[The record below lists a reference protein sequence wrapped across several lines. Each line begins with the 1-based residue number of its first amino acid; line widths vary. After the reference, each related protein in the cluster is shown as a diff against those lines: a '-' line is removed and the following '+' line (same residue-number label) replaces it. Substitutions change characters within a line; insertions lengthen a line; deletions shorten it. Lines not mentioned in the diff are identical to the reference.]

1 MIEPSSKASITN
13 ACLLCLTHS
22 LRCQRM
28 APKLGCKPIIEALI
42 MTDRLT
48 APQHHSTSSLKT
60 ISQIVSTTML
70 AIALLTGSALAKDPF
85 RSTNPRAISDK
96 TEAAF
101 EAFFKQGDYKA
112 AANYLSRTE
121 STEPLALSMKATLAY
136 NDILAGRDNKEKQ
149 AALLEQFRSYGT
161 QTRTAAEKL
170 LPTDPLRGNM
180 YLAVSHFFDGV
191 YAFTKDGTIK
201 GTPQVLKELQ
211 QVIKYLDA
219 AEAIAPNDPELNML
233 RGYMDVYT
241 GIYLPFASSDKG
253 VERLQKYANPRYLA
267 ERGLAMG
274 YLEMKQYDKALA
286 SVDRAIAL
294 TPNNPE
300 IQYLKAKILVKQGK
314 DQDSLAYFDKAL
326 GKKEQLPPGLVREM
340 DRAQRKARERL
351 AGVK

>member
-1 MIEPSSKASITN
+1 MTN
-13 ACLLCLTHS
+13 LLT
-22 LRCQRM
+22 
-28 APKLGCKPIIEALI
+28 
-42 MTDRLT
+42 T
-48 APQHHSTSSLKT
+48 PQHHSKLSLKT
-60 ISQIVSTTML
+60 ISQVVSATML
-70 AIALLTGSALAKDPF
+70 AIGLFTGYAVAKDPF
-85 RSTNPRAISDK
+85 RTTNPRAISDK

-112 AANYLSRTE
+112 AANLLNQTE
-121 STEPLALSMKATLAY
+121 SNEPLALSMKATLAY
-136 NDILAGRDNKEKQ
+136 NDVLAGRDNKEKQ
-149 AALLEQFRSYGT
+149 AALLDQFRNSST

-211 QVIKYLDA
+211 QVLKYLDA

-233 RGYMDVYT
+233 RGFMDVYT
-241 GIYLPFASSDKG
+241 GIYLPFGNSEKG

-267 ERGLAMG
+267 ERGLSMG
-274 YLEMKQYDKALA
+274 YLEMKQYDKALT

-300 IQYLKAKILVKQGK
+300 VQYLKAKILVKQGK
-314 DQDSLAYFDKAL
+314 DQESLTYFDKAL
-326 GKKEQLPPGLVREM
+326 SKKDQLPPGLTREM
-340 DRAQRKARERL
+340 ERAQRKAKERL